1 MLLCVVQVY
10 YSLICLHKE
19 GVRDGVLFFKT
30 RRFIDLTLYFM
41 GDELWKKQ
49 LKNL

>member
-1 MLLCVVQVY
+1 MCGASVLLAYMLAQRGRQRWR
-10 YSLICLHKE
+10 S
-19 GVRDGVLFFKT
+19 LFFKT